1 MTGTRSLSSKAIALL
16 ALGGLGLPLAACGN
30 DTASG
35 GEVTITCSACQ
46 QSPTDPFLQYNYE
59 AAQRF
64 NQKFAGRYRIEV
76 QQNQN
81 AGSSPDRLQYY
92 QRLALADDLP
102 DLFQL
107 NSGEIKSLQTTN
119 KLRDFAGD
127 LDADSGWKGSF
138 LPSVFDA
145 LGGSDGQ
152 IWAIPQQRDALG
164 MFYNKKLFASVG
176 YAEFPATWAAFE
188 QAAAKLKARGKTA
201 LAADGDWATMLMWV
215 NLIGTQ
221 PGGKDFLTGGLGS
234 GDYSGNAQAVKASET
249 LRGWH
254 SKGWVNSDSFSGDFQ
269 DAAAAYLSQSA
280 ASVANGPWF
289 VKTSLKSKTAPAGL
303 YRDTAYTTAPGWAD
317 GERGAI
323 VVTGAGWV
331 SGTQG
336 DDDKAEA
343 VTEFAKFVSSPE
355 ESLKQGQATGANP
368 PVKVE
373 PAAIAGAGLEPLSTG
388 LAKAATTTRYTY
400 PHVRV
405 YGPAGFGNAWK
416 NLWPA
421 YAKGEIDTPEFLGR
435 LGADATKRAGAK

>member
-1 MTGTRSLSSKAIALL
+1 MTGTRSLSSKTIAML
-16 ALGGLGLPLAACGN
+16 ALASLGLTVAACS
-30 DTASG
+30 DDATSS
-35 GEVTITCSACQ
+35 GEVVITCAACQ

-64 NQKFAGRYRIEV
+64 NQQFAGTYRIEV

-119 KLRDFAGD
+119 KLRNFSGD
-127 LDADSGWKGSF
+127 LNADPAWKDTF

-145 LGGSDGQ
+145 LSGDDRQ
-152 IWAIPQQRDALG
+152 IWAIPQQRDAIG
-164 MFYNKKLFASVG
+164 MFYNTKLFASAG
-176 YAEFPATWAAFE
+176 YAAFPATWAAFE
-188 QAAAKLKARGKTA
+188 QAAAKLKARGTTA
-201 LAADGDWATMLMWV
+201 LAADGDWATMLIWV

-221 PGGKDFLTGGLGS
+221 PGGKDFLTGELDS

-249 LRGWH
+249 LRAWH
-254 SKGWVNSDSFSGDFQ
+254 NKGWVNSDAFSGDFQ

-289 VKTSLKSKTAPAGL
+289 VKTTLKSKSAPADL
-303 YRDTAYTTAPGWAD
+303 YHDTAYTTAPGWAD
-317 GERGAI
+317 GERGVI

-331 SGTQG
+331 SGTQADG
-336 DDDKAEA
+336 DKAKA
-343 VTEFAKFVSSPE
+343 VTEFAKFISSPA
-355 ESLKQGQATGANP
+355 ESLKQAQATGANP

-373 PAAIAGAGLEPLSTG
+373 TSAIANAGLEPLSTG
-388 LAKAATTTRYTY
+388 LAKTVATTKYTY

-421 YAKGEIDTPEFLGR
+421 YVKGEIDTHKFLSR
-435 LGADATKRAGAK
+435 LGTDATKQAGAK

>member
-1 MTGTRSLSSKAIALL
+1 MAGVRSLSSKAIAVLTL
-16 ALGGLGLPLAACGN
+16 MSLGL
-30 DTASG
+30 TVASCSADDSSS
-35 GEVTITCSACQ
+35 GEVVITCAACQ

-64 NQKFAGRYRIEV
+64 NQRFAGKYRIEV

-107 NSGEIKSLQTTN
+107 NSGEIKSLQSTN
-119 KLRDFAGD
+119 KLRNFAGD
-127 LDADSGWKGSF
+127 LNADTAWKGTF

-145 LGGSDGQ
+145 LSGGDGQ
-152 IWAIPQQRDALG
+152 VWAIPQQRDAIG
-164 MFYNKKLFASVG
+164 IFYNTKLFASVG
-176 YAEFPATWAAFE
+176 YATFPATWAAFE

-221 PGGKDFLTGGLGS
+221 PGGKDFLTGQLGS
-234 GDYSGNAQAVKASET
+234 GDYSGNARAVKASET
-249 LRGWH
+249 LRAWH
-254 SKGWVNSDSFSGDFQ
+254 TNGWVNSDAFSGDFQ

-280 ASVANGPWF
+280 GSVANGPWF
-289 VKTSLKSKTAPAGL
+289 VKTTLKSKTAPAHL
-303 YRDTAYTTAPGWAD
+303 YRDTGYTTAPGWTD
-317 GERGAI
+317 GERGVI

-336 DDDKAEA
+336 DGDKAKA
-343 VTEFAKFVSSPE
+343 VTEFAKFISSPA
-355 ESLKQGQATGANP
+355 ESLKQAQATGANP
-368 PVKVE
+368 PVKVK
-373 PAAIAGAGLEPLSTG
+373 PSAVASAGLEPLSTD

-405 YGPAGFGNAWK
+405 YGPSGFGNAWK

-421 YAKGEIDTPEFLGR
+421 YVKGEIDTHEFLGR
-435 LGADATKRAGAK
+435 LGADATRQAGAK